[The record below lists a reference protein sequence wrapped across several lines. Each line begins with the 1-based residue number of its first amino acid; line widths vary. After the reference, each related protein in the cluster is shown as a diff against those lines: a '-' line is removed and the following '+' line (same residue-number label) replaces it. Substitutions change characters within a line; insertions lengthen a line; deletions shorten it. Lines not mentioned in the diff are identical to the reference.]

1 METGWTRDWRDDEG
15 EVPRHGAPVRIMI
28 ADDHALVRMGIGSL
42 VTGMR
47 DASLCGEADSSTT
60 LMPLLERQLPDI
72 LVTDLMMPGGDHGD
86 GVAMVA
92 GLRRRYPALKII
104 VLTML
109 VNPAVLRLVLDTGVH
124 GLLLK
129 CIARRQ
135 LALALRVV
143 AAGGTFVD
151 RSVRS
156 AVCAASGDGAP
167 WWQSGLDRL
176 SRREREVLL
185 LCLRGLSVTEI
196 AGLRN
201 RSIKTI
207 SQQKVTAFHK
217 LGLGS
222 DRALFEFAEQSGLM
236 RRAR

>member
-1 METGWTRDWRDDEG
+1 METGWTRDWREDTG
-15 EVPRHGAPVRIMI
+15 GPPRRGSPLRVVI
-28 ADDHALVRMGIGSL
+28 ADDHALVRMGIGGILS
-42 VTGMR
+42 GMR
-47 DASLCGEADSSTT
+47 DISLCGEADSSTT
-60 LMPLLERQLPDI
+60 LMPLLERLQPDI
-72 LVTDLMMPGGDHGD
+72 LVTDLLMPGGHHGD
-86 GVAMVA
+86 GVALVT

-109 VNPAVLRLVLDTGVH
+109 ANPAVLRLVLDAGVH

-129 CIARRQ
+129 CIASRQ

-156 AVCAASGDGAP
+156 AVCAASGEGAP
-167 WWQSGLDRL
+167 WWRSGLDQL

-196 AGLRN
+196 ASLRC

-207 SQQKVTAFHK
+207 SQQKVSAFQK

-236 RRAR
+236 PRTR